1 MSDPAFRVGLL
12 GWGNAGRFF
21 HAPLIHAVPGLELA
35 TVVTSRS
42 GVQEQYPGVRVAA
55 TMDSVLNDATIDLVV
70 IATPHKLHA
79 PHAQA
84 ALAAGKHVVVEKPL
98 ATSAA
103 QAETLIAES
112 HAANRLLVAYH
123 NRRWDGD
130 FMTVQ
135 KLVASGLLG
144 DLYAYE
150 SHWPLYRPTLRG
162 VWRENPDDL
171 GGALY
176 DLGPHMIDQVLVLFG
191 KPQSVYA
198 EIATHRA
205 GCQVD
210 DFFRLHLRFPSDLS
224 AILIVDMMAPIA
236 GPRFH
241 LRGTL
246 GSFEKRGLDP
256 QEAALRAGRMPAGED
271 WGVEPP
277 AAWGRL
283 CMRDLAGLAFD
294 GQIATVPG
302 DYRQFYRGVYEA
314 LCGNGPPPVD
324 PQDAALQLRIIEA
337 ALESARSGSVQP
349 IA

>member
-1 MSDPAFRVGLL
+1 MSDPVFRVGLL

-21 HAPLIHAVPGLELA
+21 HAPLIHAVPGLDLA
-35 TVVTSRS
+35 TIVTSRP
-42 GVQEQYPGVRVAA
+42 GVQEQYPGVRIA
-55 TMDSVLNDATIDLVV
+55 TTVDSVLNDATIDLVV
-70 IATPHKLHA
+70 VATPHKLHA

-103 QAETLIAES
+103 EAEALIAETR
-112 HAANRLLVAYH
+112 AANRLLAAYH

-171 GGALY
+171 GGVLY

-191 KPQSVYA
+191 KPQSVCA

-205 GCQVD
+205 GCRVD
-210 DFFRLHLRFPSDLS
+210 DFFRLHLCFPSGLS
-224 AILIVDMMAPIA
+224 ATLVVDMMAPIS

-241 LRGTL
+241 LRGTQ

-256 QEAALRAGRMPAGED
+256 QEAALRAGKTPAGED

-277 AAWGRL
+277 VAWGRL
-283 CMRDLAGLAFD
+283 CVGDLAGLAFD
-294 GQIATVPG
+294 GQIATMPG

-314 LCGNGPPPVD
+314 LRGDGPPPVD
-324 PQDAALQLRIIEA
+324 PEDAALQLRIIEA

-349 IA
+349 IT